1 MATHGQDIP
10 TRYRDR
16 QHAGQVLASQ
26 LAGYRGQAGLLVL
39 ALPRGGVPVAFEVAR
54 VLDAPLDILS
64 VRKLGLP
71 GHAEYAVGAIAPGQV
86 LVRNPDMQGS
96 MTPQA
101 LGVVLARE
109 KTEMARRELLYRGQ
123 RMAEALENRTLILVD
138 DGMATGA
145 TMRAAVLSS
154 RQQNPAK
161 IVLAVPVADPG
172 VCQNLRQAV
181 DDLVCPLQP
190 DTLQAVGLW
199 YEDFSQSS
207 DAEVQALLL
216 AAWQK

>member
-10 TRYRDR
+10 KRYRDW

-26 LAGYRGQAGLLVL
+26 LIGYRGQAGLLVL
-39 ALPRGGVPVAFEVAR
+39 ALPRGGVPVAFEVASA
-54 VLDAPLDILS
+54 LDAPLDILS

-86 LVRNPDMQGS
+86 LVSNPDLPAS

-101 LGVVLARE
+101 LDVVLARE
-109 KTEMARRELLYRGQ
+109 KTEMARRELLYRGE
-123 RMAEALENRTLILVD
+123 RMAESLENRTLVLVD

-145 TMRAAVLSS
+145 SMRAAVLSCW
-154 RQQNPAK
+154 QNHPAK
-161 IVLAVPVADPG
+161 IVVAVPVADPG
-172 VCQNLRQAV
+172 VCDKLRQKV

-190 DTLQAVGLW
+190 DALQAVGLW
-199 YEDFSQSS
+199 YDDFDQTS
-207 DAEVQALLL
+207 DAEVQALLR
-216 AAWQK
+216 AAWRQ